1 MKDHF
6 ASVLCR
12 GAAPALIERT
22 LLPVLRR
29 DGYEPFDEA
38 RIPPG
43 YRAERGEFRYVLI
56 GVPDGGRTALLACE
70 WSLGFP
76 LALSLSRLLP
86 DALFVA
92 SVRPPI
98 EKLRLKAY
106 RAGDVLLKA
115 GADPDEEIPYH
126 PTLST
131 GRHLTELL
139 RAWGLSFESGDEA
152 EVVPADVLSRI
163 DPAGFATTPALA
175 RTPEPDADDL
185 PFPLRKLVFIR
196 KRSRLFLEA

>member
-1 MKDHF
+1 MNDHF

-12 GAAPALIERT
+12 GATPALIERT

-29 DGYEPFDEA
+29 DGYEPFDPA
-38 RIPPG
+38 RIPDG
-43 YRAERGEFRYVLI
+43 YRSERGEFRNVRI
-56 GVPDGGRTALLACE
+56 GIPDGGRTVLLACE
-70 WSLGFP
+70 WSFGFP
-76 LALSLSRLLP
+76 LAIALSRLLP

-98 EKLRLKAY
+98 ETLRLKAY

-126 PTLST
+126 PTQST
-131 GRHLTELL
+131 GRQLNEMLH
-139 RAWGLSFESGDEA
+139 AWGLSFEVPDDG
-152 EVVPADVLSRI
+152 EVLPTDVLFRI
-163 DPAGFATTPALA
+163 DPSGFATAPALA
-175 RTPEPDADDL
+175 RVPDPDPGDL